1 MNHFRD
7 SCSNAFMTK
16 RFKNYLM
23 VLAVSVAMW
32 AMMLGGVL
40 WLFA

>member
-1 MNHFRD
+1 
-7 SCSNAFMTK
+7 MTK

-23 VLAVSVAMW
+23 VLAVSLIMW
-32 AMMLGGVL
+32 AVIIAGIV